1 MTARITVDSVSDSR
15 VAFKTECLSNSGTV
29 LVDGVAVALI
39 STKQLWTAFELSELF
54 TKL

>member
-39 STKQLWTAFELSELF
+39 STKQ
-54 TKL
+54 